1 MRTIQER
8 MAEIKAAQEAGTY
21 TRCPRCGE
29 HTMKLGDRLYTNA
42 LSRSYDIM
50 ICDLCGTDEAKMAF
64 MGAPKPLAHW
74 ACLQPQHQKDFKALS
89 AEQAIQKIEA
99 GAQLDYLM
107 ELYRL
112 WLQYPVNTDWEACRL
127 DAHEHCPGLTTLWY
141 EPFEA
146 RYDVSDGTV
155 VIRFRV
161 KESTPQYAI
170 DLLKK

>member
-1 MRTIQER
+1 
-8 MAEIKAAQEAGTY
+8 
-21 TRCPRCGE
+21 
-29 HTMKLGDRLYTNA
+29 MKLGDRLYTNA

-50 ICDLCGTDEAKMAF
+50 ICDLCGTDEAKMTF

-74 ACLQPQHQKDFKALS
+74 ACLQPQHQKDFKALP
-89 AEQAIQKIEA
+89 AEQAIQKIKA

-141 EPFEA
+141 
-146 RYDVSDGTV
+146 DT
-155 VIRFRV
+155 
-161 KESTPQYAI
+161 T
-170 DLLKK
+170 LNLKTFDYPLTTSNAFDHICRQQTYGFA

>member
-1 MRTIQER
+1 
-8 MAEIKAAQEAGTY
+8 
-21 TRCPRCGE
+21 
-29 HTMKLGDRLYTNA
+29 
-42 LSRSYDIM
+42 
-50 ICDLCGTDEAKMAF
+50 

-74 ACLQPQHQKDFKALS
+74 ACLQPQHQKDFKALP

-127 DAHEHCPGLTTLWY
+127 DAHEHCPGLTALWY

-170 DLLKK
+170 DILKK